1 MKKELTF
8 NKKSLVL
15 TLLSDAD
22 NSVFNEIFTEREYSL
37 LDPIIQKATSGI
49 IDIGAHIGLFSIYA
63 RTLNQNVP
71 IFAFEPEPENYKLL
85 KENLKQNRVQGITAK
100 SLAVS
105 AKIGSITLNI
115 SPDSHNHSIILPS
128 PSEKILQVQSTTL
141 ERTLSQYFQNQQ
153 RCDLIKMDCEGA
165 EFEIIATTPPETFA
179 KINAFYIEYHEY
191 TPEMRKDSIKSTLQ
205 KHGFKTQ
212 IHQSHYDRR
221 MGFILAV
228 RQ

>member
-1 MKKELTF
+1 MKKELIF

-15 TLLSDAD
+15 TLVSEAD
-22 NSVFNEIFTEREYSL
+22 DSVFNEIFTEREYSL
-37 LDPIIQKATSGI
+37 LNPIIQKATAGI

-63 RTLNQNVP
+63 RTLNPKVP

-85 KENLKQNRVQGITAK
+85 KENLKQNHIQGITTK

-105 AKIGSITLNI
+105 SKIGPITLNI

-128 PSEKILQVQSTTL
+128 ENHLQVQSTTL
-141 ERTLSQYFQNQQ
+141 DKIISQQQ
-153 RCDLIKMDCEGA
+153 KQCDLTKMDCEGA
-165 EFEIIATTPPETFA
+165 EFEIIATTSPETFA

-191 TPEMRKDSIKSTLQ
+191 TPEMRKDSIKSTLE

-212 IHQSHYDRR
+212 VYQSHYDKR

-228 RQ
+228 R